1 MTLKLIII
9 TGCIS
14 SISKLIKDLRLKREE
29 INYIF
34 VTREKCTMCSKP
46 QCNAFY
52 FSEVI
57 SLSFVTYLSRKVLNL
72 IINNVF
78 RVYVF
83 MQKDFNIFQLIR
95 KDNA

>member
-78 RVYVF
+78 RVYAF
-83 MQKDFNIFQLIR
+83 MQKNFNIFQLIR